1 MWAAGSREQVVS
13 HYELLGLIGQGAMG
27 RVVKARDRNLNRVV
41 ALKFLAPQYLDSP
54 EAKERFFREARTI
67 SALNHPNI
75 GTIYA
80 IEEHA
85 GEPFLALEF
94 LSGGTLADRTRDRRL
109 ALPELLSY
117 ACQLASG
124 LAHAHRHSV
133 IHRDVKPANALFS
146 AENQLKLVDFGLAKW
161 VRATMS
167 AHQSGCC
174 GTPAYMAPELMRDEQ
189 AGECSDIYSF
199 GVVLYEL
206 AAGRLPHIASQPL
219 AMFRS
224 VLESSPPPLRVL
236 RPDLPPAF
244 CALIA
249 QCMNRSRR
257 QRPGSM
263 DQVLTQLKKI
273 DGKAPPAAAEPDSET
288 ATQAPAR
295 LTERKSTR
303 RQWILAT
310 GALPLAV
317 AAGVV
322 SLPLVRR
329 IWTPRGPGGLPMVAV
344 LPFESADTSPAL
356 QEFSMGLQAR
366 LASLLVQAEEW
377 QNAISV
383 PPASEVNANNIR
395 TVGDA
400 RKRLICDLAFSGSV
414 LRNPEGY
421 EIVLSLTETATRRQ
435 LRSRI
440 VRVPY
445 EELPRQDSILLQAAL
460 DLLRPALS
468 AAPLMTAAAAAPL
481 LQSNPLAYELCLRAE
496 GLLRR
501 FEGPGSV
508 DAALALLDQAV
519 ELDPVSASAHA
530 LRAEA
535 LVRKYSSTRE
545 AATLDD
551 ARAAAVK
558 ARSLNPDLR
567 EVAMASGLVAQ
578 AGGRYQDAVE
588 HMQRAAEIAPTDQEV
603 LRLWGRALAAARKT
617 SEAEAVIRRAID
629 ASPAYWPAYSTLGW
643 FLYTQNR
650 TGEAVAQ
657 YEAVVRLAPESPDG
671 YQHLGAMYTLL
682 GREREAV
689 EQLEESLRKGPGYLA
704 YISLGTL
711 RFYMGKYDAAAD
723 AYRQAATLEPKAPE
737 AWAYLGEALEQLPG
751 QGEHSRQAFAQSIE
765 LSREQLQANP
775 NNARLWI
782 ETAFA
787 SAKLKRPGDAY
798 PALGRAVALAP
809 EDSRILYRAGC
820 AEEVLGG
827 RARALRYIA
836 KALELGQPMRSVL
849 REPVL
854 VSLRNDPAFS
864 AMRNRAPRQ

>member
-85 GEPFLALEF
+85 GEPFLALEL
-94 LSGGTLADRTRDRRL
+94 LSGGTLAERTRDRRL

-124 LAHAHRHSV
+124 LAHAHRHGV

-146 AENQLKLVDFGLAKW
+146 AENHLKLVDFGLAKW

-224 VLESSPPPLRVL
+224 VLESSPPPLPVL

-249 QCMNRSRR
+249 RCMNRSRR

-263 DQVLTQLKKI
+263 DLVLTQLRRI
-273 DGKAPPAAAEPDSET
+273 EGKAPPAAEPESET

-295 LTERKSTR
+295 LTGRESTR

-322 SLPLVRR
+322 GLPLVRR
-329 IWTPRGPGGLPMVAV
+329 IRTPRGLGGLRLVAV

-377 QNAISV
+377 RNAISV
-383 PPASEVNANNIR
+383 PSASEVNANNIR

-400 RKRLICDLAFSGSV
+400 RKRLTCDLAFSGSV

-440 VRVPY
+440 VRMPY
-445 EELPRQDSILLQAAL
+445 AELPRQDSILLQAAL

-501 FEGPGSV
+501 FEGAGTV
-508 DAALALLDQAV
+508 DAALALLEQAI
-519 ELDPVSASAHA
+519 ELDPASAAAHA

-535 LVRKYSSTRE
+535 LVRKYRSNRDT
-545 AATLDD
+545 ATLEE
-551 ARAAAVK
+551 AQAAAVK
-558 ARSLNPDLR
+558 ARALNPDLR
-567 EVAMASGLVAQ
+567 EVAMASGRVAQ
-578 AGGRYQDAVE
+578 AGGLYQDAVE
-588 HMQRAAEIAPTDQEV
+588 HLQRAAQIAPTDQEV
-603 LRLWGRALAAARKT
+603 LRLLGMALAAARKT

-650 TGEAVAQ
+650 TEEAVAE

-671 YQHLGAMYTLL
+671 YRHLGAMYTLL
-682 GREREAV
+682 GREREAIA
-689 EQLEESLRKGPGYLA
+689 QLEESLRKGPGYQA
-704 YISLGTL
+704 YITLGTL
-711 RFYMGKYDAAAD
+711 RFYMGQYDAAAA
-723 AYRQAATLEPKAPE
+723 AYRQAATLQPKAPE

-751 QGEHSRQAFAQSIE
+751 QGEQSREAFARSIE
-765 LSREQLQANP
+765 LSRKQLQANP
-775 NNARLWI
+775 NNASLWM
-782 ETAFA
+782 EAAFA
-787 SAKLKRPGDAY
+787 SAKLNRRADAY

-820 AEEVLGG
+820 AEEMLGA
-827 RARALRYIA
+827 RARALRYIG
-836 KALELGQPMRSVL
+836 KSLELGQPMRDVL

-854 VSLRNDPAFS
+854 VSLRDDPAF
-864 AMRNRAPRQ
+864 AALRNRAPRQ